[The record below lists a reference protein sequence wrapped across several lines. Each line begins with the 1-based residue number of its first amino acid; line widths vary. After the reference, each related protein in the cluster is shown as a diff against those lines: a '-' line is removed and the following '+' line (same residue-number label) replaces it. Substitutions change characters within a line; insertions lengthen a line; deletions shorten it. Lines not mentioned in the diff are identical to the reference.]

1 MKSSIEELNQEI
13 SFEINNIQKNRQNI
27 LPDGKEAAN
36 QRLRELRE
44 KLTAAQTFLSSNQ
57 QEKKTTYLA
66 FSPAI
71 DISVLRQVSTV
82 RSIFWFYGYHHVSE
96 RKRRRQVKY
105 E

>member
-1 MKSSIEELNQEI
+1 M
-13 SFEINNIQKNRQNI
+13 QKNSQNI

-44 KLTAAQTFLSSNQ
+44 KLTAAQTFLSSSQ

-71 DISVLRQVSTV
+71 DISVLRQVSTAYSV
-82 RSIFWFYGYHHVSE
+82 FCFYGYHNVRE
-96 RKRRRQVKY
+96 RKRKRQS
-105 E
+105 EN